1 MESAEELG
9 TVEQQIQ
16 QVVRDINKV
25 QEHIEATTTERK
37 LAKSS
42 GDKDEQSFLEKQLES
57 LQKQLESLQKDKQLR
72 KKEEQLRKKE
82 EQLRD
87 EKKLLLQQRLNM
99 TQGPQL
105 PLPLTPIQPT
115 SLFPLSG
122 HAQCHASLQL
132 CTVGLQSRLCC
143 SCSSCV

>member
-57 LQKQLESLQKDKQLR
+57 LQKDKEQLR